1 VTKLEEQQGITAL
14 LADWRSGNES
24 ALERLTPLVYD
35 ELKKVAERLFRSEP
49 AGHTLQPTAL
59 VNEAFEALVRVE
71 VPWQD
76 RAHFLALSARLM
88 RRILVNH
95 ANARRAQKRGGGDL
109 RVTLSET
116 VVPRVGEPDDDILAL
131 DSALIE
137 LAAHNERRARVVELH
152 YFGGL
157 TYPEIAAALGISEST
172 VHEDLRSAREWLLE
186 RLDANAT

>member
-1 VTKLEEQQGITAL
+1 MTKLEEQPGITAL
-14 LADWRSGNES
+14 LVDWRSGNEA
-24 ALERLTPLVYD
+24 ALERLTPLVYG
-35 ELKKVAERLFRSEP
+35 ELKKLAERMFRGEP

-59 VNEAFEALVRVE
+59 VNEAFEALVRME

-95 ANARRAQKRGGGDL
+95 ANARRAQKRGGADL

-116 VVPRVGEPDDDILAL
+116 VVPRVGEPDDDIIAL
-131 DSALIE
+131 DIALAE
-137 LAAHNERRARVVELH
+137 LATENERRAQVIELH

-157 TYPEIAAALGISEST
+157 TYPEMAETLGVSEST
-172 VHEDLRSAREWLLE
+172 VHEDLRGARAWLLE
-186 RLDANAT
+186 RLGTTT

>member
-157 TYPEIAAALGISEST
+157 TYTEIAAALGISEST